1 MNDEKKT
8 SINPNEVFFREMTKW
23 QLKAEPKFQIE
34 FSFLLPGIEN
44 DIL

>member
-1 MNDEKKT
+1 MNDKKNVNK
-8 SINPNEVFFREMTKW
+8 SEWGFFREMTKW
-23 QLKAEPKFQIE
+23 QLKVEPKFQIE